1 MTLSELARESTT
13 IYFFSFKIR
22 SLPPDPEHSLVSSP
36 GLFFFIEPSSNPRE
50 MPTAILESHGGR
62 EQERKLSPQQ
72 KTRPR
77 PREGEQVESV
87 EL

>member
-13 IYFFSFKIR
+13 SYFFFSFKIR

-62 EQERKLSPQQ
+62 EPAE
-72 KTRPR
+72 KT
-77 PREGEQVESV
+77 VTTAKDKA
-87 EL
+87 